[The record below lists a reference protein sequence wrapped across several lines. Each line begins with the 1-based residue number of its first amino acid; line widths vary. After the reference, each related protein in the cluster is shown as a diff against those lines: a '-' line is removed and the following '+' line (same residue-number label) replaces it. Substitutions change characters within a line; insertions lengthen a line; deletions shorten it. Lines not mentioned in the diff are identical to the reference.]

1 MELWR
6 KDTIWSVLGVESNS
20 RFLSATLGQSVRL
33 QSFIDRLAPM
43 EIFKGG
49 TCWGSVKL
57 IVMKLIG
64 DAYRGKTYRG
74 DLSKTYRRDLS
85 VKLIGEKLIEMKL
98 IDLSD
103 DSIL

>member
-6 KDTIWSVLGVESNS
+6 KDAIWSVLGVESNS

-49 TCWGSVKL
+49 TCCRGDGSVKL

-64 DAYRGKTYRG
+64 DAYR
-74 DLSKTYRRDLS
+74 SKTY
-85 VKLIGEKLIEMKL
+85 
-98 IDLSD
+98 
-103 DSIL
+103 